1 MTQATDGPAS
11 SASGQSSGTLP
22 WLIVGVGASAGGL
35 DAFRELLAAL
45 PPQPGM
51 AFVLVQHLDPGHDSI
66 LSHLLA
72 AHAGLPVVAAEH
84 GVALQVDTVYVIEPG
99 TDLGVED
106 GRLEV
111 SAPVLYRGVHRPV
124 DHLFRSLARIRGAR
138 TAGVVLSGAGRD
150 GTAGLRELKAAG
162 GLAIAQEPEAAT
174 QAGMPQSAI
183 DAGVVDLVLPIADVP
198 AALARFAALPHV
210 AVAGADDDA
219 TVESA
224 HALPDNVLDRLAEI
238 LGTEDDLDI
247 RRYKSATIER
257 RTLRRLG
264 LAGFDDIELYLEH
277 LRESPAERQSL
288 VRDLLIG
295 VTHFF
300 RDPEAFEALS
310 KLVISE
316 IIATARP
323 HDKIRVWV
331 PGCATGE
338 EAYSVA
344 IALLEA
350 MESQPRKLGLQ
361 LFATDVDEEAL
372 QVARAGVYPAS
383 VTEHVSE
390 SRLERFFTELPGRGF
405 RVRPRLRDA
414 ISFAV
419 HDLCGD
425 PPFSRM
431 DLISCR
437 NVLIYLRPQA
447 QEDVLRG
454 LHFALEPTGYLF
466 LGSSE
471 SIGSLRE
478 LYTVMSKPWRIFQR
492 AGAARPVFPSR
503 AANGTQARG
512 GSAGRSIRALARAQ
526 STDVSA
532 SSQARDAILEARV
545 PPSVVVSGEGRV
557 LYVHGDLGSYLSY
570 PRGEPRFDLL
580 SDLRAD
586 LVTRVRAALYKC
598 RRDGATVVVHSS
610 PDTRHAPPTRITASP
625 APHIGEDAAVLTF
638 ERGEGADA
646 PVRPPMVESPEQES
660 LIEQLERELQATR
673 EDLRNTVEE
682 LESANEELRTSNEES
697 MSMNEE
703 LQSANEELEAM
714 TEELRSLNEELATI
728 NNQLKEKVAQLEHAH
743 DDLSNFLASTKLAT
757 LFLDDGLRIKRFTP
771 AAEDL
776 LLIDHD
782 DLGRHVGDIA
792 RELLQTDLA
801 QDVRVVLADLIPQS
815 RDVQTGDGRWL
826 VRRVLPYRTETRRIE
841 GVVVTWMEVTDL
853 KRATERLAI
862 RERQQAVIARLGLR
876 ALSGEDLALFMA
888 QVVREVQQTLG
899 SDFCEILERQP
910 ESDELVLEAGVGWSE
925 DILQAATVA
934 SGLDSHAGYTL
945 ATGEPVV
952 VEDLAVEKR
961 FSGSPLLLDHG
972 VVSGLTC
979 VIQGGE
985 AAYGVIGVHTRT
997 RRVFGED
1004 DANFLQSVANLLA
1017 AAITR
1022 KQTRERLAVE
1032 GGVAKVLSE
1041 SSSLSSLGK
1050 LPRLEDAMPQ
1060 VVAVF
1065 ARDLGVTVGELWRPT
1080 VAGDE
1085 LERALFLAA
1094 EEPYRQAELER
1105 FFDSGRCRKGEGL
1118 HGRVW
1123 ERGQA
1128 ELLSD
1133 LGDERRFGRSKL
1145 ARELG
1150 LQSALAIP
1158 IAVGG
1163 AVIAVMVLFSKRR
1176 LIPDRMLVHGFEA
1189 IGRALGE
1196 FVRRTEAERATRIS
1210 EERLRLAVEA
1220 ASAVVF
1226 ETDLRTKMLTSLQG
1240 VEHLLGEPVATPVP
1254 LAWWSERIHPDDRAR
1269 QDRAV
1274 EQMVAEAL
1282 PAAVLDYRIRHRDGH
1297 YVFVEVHARIV
1308 HEDDGRL
1315 RRVGVVLDVSE
1326 RKRVEAEVRQ
1336 ASGRLQ
1342 ESEASFR
1349 MLAESIP
1356 HLVWTAGADGTS
1368 NYCNQRML
1376 ELVGRSLDDMCRPRA
1391 WLDSV
1396 DPDDR
1401 AAAEAAWQQA
1411 LATGADLRIDLR
1423 FRRAADGAPLW
1434 HTVHAV
1440 PMRDQG
1446 GAVSRWFG
1454 TCTNID
1460 ERKQAEDRRRESEL
1474 RLHRTFESSPLGIAF
1489 VRADGHIVRCNDA
1502 LLALLGLG
1510 REDLEQGLD
1519 WMTLVAPEFV
1529 AAERAAMARLER
1541 GGRVGPAEKELLCRD
1556 GSRTTV
1562 LVSAASI
1569 GVESEH
1575 VIFVVDLTQQKQA
1588 RAALAQLAA
1597 IVESSDDAIL
1607 SKSLDGVIQ
1616 SWNRGAEEL
1625 YGYVAGEVV
1634 GKHVDTIVPP
1644 ERRDELATI
1653 MARLRRGERV
1663 QQLETVRLRK
1673 DGTRV
1678 DVAVTVSPVKDERGG
1693 VTGASAVARDI
1704 TERKRVEQALRDA
1717 SEQKD
1722 QFLAI
1727 LGHELRNPLAAIR
1740 GAAELLKLTHG
1751 GDARLQRTQSI
1762 LDRQT
1767 SHMAKLLDGLLDV
1780 SRIIRGKITLDA
1792 ELVDIGAVLRD
1803 LVQDHAEQV
1812 ERKGLAIQLELLP
1825 APLWI
1830 LGDRVRLGQIFGNLL
1845 ANALQFTQSPG
1856 TITISAETD
1865 EDRAVIAVRDTGAGI
1880 VPELLPHIFEPF
1892 RQGTQP
1898 IDRTSGGLGLGLALV
1913 KGLVELHNGQVMAW
1927 SDGPGQGAVFTV
1939 RLPLAS
1945 ALGPDGVRQA
1955 ARKGPQRVLV
1965 VEDNLDM
1972 AELLR
1977 EMLMRGGHEVA
1988 LAHNGPQA
1996 IEVARQLLPDLI
2008 LCDIGLP
2015 GGMNGYDLARAIR
2028 SDQRLRHSFL
2038 VAITGYGRPEDR
2050 AEADAVG
2057 FDAHLVKPVSV
2068 AAIHELLDRD
2078 QE

>member
-1 MTQATDGPAS
+1 MTQATDG
-11 SASGQSSGTLP
+11 SASTPPRSPLG
-22 WLIVGVGASAGGL
+22 LIVGVGASAGGL
-35 DAFRELLAAL
+35 DAFKELLLAL
-45 PPQPGM
+45 PEQPGM
-51 AFVLVQHLDPGHDSI
+51 AFVLVQHLDPDHDSI
-66 LSHLLA
+66 LPDLLA
-72 AHAGLPVVAAEH
+72 GHTKLSVVAAEH
-84 GVALQVDTVYVIEPG
+84 GLALQADTVYVIKPG

-124 DHLFRSLARIRGAR
+124 DHLFRSLARMRGTR
-138 TAGVVLSGAGRD
+138 TAGIVLSGAGRD

-162 GLAIAQEPEAAT
+162 GLAIAQQPETAT
-174 QAGMPQSAI
+174 QAGMPQSAM
-183 DAGVVDLVLPIADVP
+183 DAGVVDLVLLIPDVP
-198 AALARFAALPHV
+198 AALARFAALPYIAV
-210 AVAGADDDA
+210 TEADDAVAEAG
-219 TVESA
+219 
-224 HALPDNVLDRLAEI
+224 HALPDDMLDRLAEI
-238 LGTEDDLDI
+238 LSTEDDLDV

-264 LAGFDDIELYLEH
+264 LAGFDDIEPYLEH
-277 LRESPAERQSL
+277 LRASPAERQAL

-323 HDKIRVWV
+323 HDKVRVWV

-350 MESQPRKLGLQ
+350 MEAQPRKLGLQ
-361 LFATDVDEEAL
+361 IFATDVDEDAL

-383 VTEHVSE
+383 IAEHVSG
-390 SRLERFFTELPGRGF
+390 SRIDRYFTELPGQGF
-405 RVRPRLRDA
+405 RVRPRLRDV

-503 AANGTQARG
+503 GNAAPVRG

-526 STDVSA
+526 STDISVA
-532 SSQARDAILEARV
+532 GQARDAILEARV

-557 LYVHGDLGSYLSY
+557 LFVHGDLGSYLSY

-625 APHIGEDAAVLTF
+625 APHLGEDAAVLTF
-638 ERGEGADA
+638 ERGEGSDA
-646 PVRPPMVESPEQES
+646 PVRPPPVESPEQES
-660 LIEQLERELQATR
+660 LIDQLERELQATR

-682 LESANEELRTSNEES
+682 LEGANEELRTSNEES

-728 NNQLKEKVAQLEHAH
+728 NSQLKEKVEQLEHAH
-743 DDLSNFLASTKLAT
+743 DDLSNFFASTKLAT

-782 DLGRHVGDIA
+782 DLGRQIGDIA
-792 RELLQTDLA
+792 RELLQMDLA
-801 QDVRVVLADLIPQS
+801 QDVRVVLADLIPKS

-826 VRRVLPYRTETRRIE
+826 VRRVLPYRTEARRIE
-841 GVVVTWMEVTDL
+841 GVVVTWMEVTEL

-876 ALSGEDLALFMA
+876 ALSGEDLGMFMA

-899 SDFCEILERQP
+899 SDFCEILELQP

-925 DILQAATVA
+925 AILQSATVA

-952 VEDLAVEKR
+952 VEDLATEKR

-972 VVSGLTC
+972 VVSGVTC
-979 VIQGGE
+979 VIHGGD
-985 AAYGVIGVHTRT
+985 AAYGVIGVHTRA

-1041 SSSLSSLGK
+1041 SSSLSSLSK
-1050 LPRLEDAMPQ
+1050 LPQLEDAMPH
-1060 VVAVF
+1060 VVDVF
-1065 ARDLGVTVGELWRPT
+1065 ARELGVTLGELWRPT
-1080 VAGDE
+1080 VAGDA
-1085 LERALFLAA
+1085 LERALFLVP

-1105 FFDSGRCRKGEGL
+1105 FFDSRPFRRGEGL
-1118 HGRVW
+1118 PGRVW

-1133 LGDERRFGRSKL
+1133 LGDERRFSRSKL
-1145 ARELG
+1145 ARQLG
-1150 LQSALAIP
+1150 LQSGLAIP

-1163 AVIAVMVLFSKRR
+1163 VVIAVMALFSKRR
-1176 LIPDRMLVHGFEA
+1176 LIPDRMLVHGLEA
-1189 IGRALGE
+1189 IGRSLGE

-1226 ETDLRTKMLTSLQG
+1226 ETDVRARMLTSLQG
-1240 VEHLLGEPVATPVP
+1240 VEQLLGEPVATPVP
-1254 LAWWSERIHPDDRAR
+1254 LAWWTERIHPDDRAR
-1269 QDRAV
+1269 QSQALA
-1274 EQMVAEAL
+1274 QMVTENL
-1282 PAAVLDYRIRHRDGH
+1282 PVAGLEYRIRHRDGH
-1297 YVFVEVHARIV
+1297 YVFVEVHARVV
-1308 HEDDGRL
+1308 HDDDGRV
-1315 RRVGVVLDVSE
+1315 RRIGVVLDVSE
-1326 RKRVEAEVRQ
+1326 RKRAEADARL
-1336 ASGRLQ
+1336 ATDRLQ
-1342 ESEASFR
+1342 QSEESFR

-1356 HLVWTAGADGTS
+1356 HLVWTARADGAS
-1368 NYCNQRML
+1368 DYFNQRML
-1376 ELVGRSLDDMCRPRA
+1376 ELVGRSLDEMCRPGG

-1396 DPDDR
+1396 HSDDR
-1401 AAAEAAWQQA
+1401 DATEAAWQQA
-1411 LATGADLRIDLR
+1411 LATGAELRIDLR
-1423 FRRAADGAPLW
+1423 FRRAADGASLW

-1440 PMRDQG
+1440 PMRDPG
-1446 GAVSRWFG
+1446 GVVCRWFG

-1460 ERKQAEDRRRESEL
+1460 QRKQAEDRRRDSEL

-1489 VRADGHIVRCNDA
+1489 VRADGHLARCNDA
-1502 LLALLGLG
+1502 LLALLDYT
-1510 REDLEQGLD
+1510 REDFEQGLD
-1519 WMTLVAPEFV
+1519 WLALVAPEYA
-1529 AAERAAMARLER
+1529 AAEREAMAALER
-1541 GGRVGPAEKELLCRD
+1541 GGRVGPAEKELLRRD
-1556 GSRTTV
+1556 GIRATV

-1575 VIFVVDLTQQKQA
+1575 VVFVVDLTQQKQA
-1588 RAALAQLAA
+1588 RAELAQLAA

-1625 YGYVAGEVV
+1625 YGYAASEVV
-1634 GKHVDTIVPP
+1634 GKSMDTIVPP
-1644 ERRDELATI
+1644 ERKDELAAI
-1653 MARLRRGERV
+1653 VDQLRRGDRL
-1663 QQLETVRLRK
+1663 QQQETVRLRK
-1673 DGTRV
+1673 DGSRV
-1678 DVAVTVSPVKDERGG
+1678 DVAVTVSPVKDERGR
-1693 VTGASAVARDI
+1693 VIGASTVARDI
-1704 TERKRVEQALRDA
+1704 TERKRTEQALRDA

-1751 GDARLQRTQSI
+1751 GDPRLQRTQSI

-1780 SRIIRGKITLDA
+1780 SRIIRGKITLEA
-1792 ELVDIGAVLRD
+1792 ELVDVCAVLRD
-1803 LVQDHAEQV
+1803 LVQDYAEQV
-1812 ERKGLAIQLELLP
+1812 DRKGLAIQLELAA
-1825 APLWI
+1825 APLWVM
-1830 LGDRVRLGQIFGNLL
+1830 GDRVRLGQIFGNLL
-1845 ANALQFTQSPG
+1845 ANALQFTQAPG
-1856 TITISAETD
+1856 TITIAAETD

-1880 VPELLPHIFEPF
+1880 APELLPHLFEPF

-1898 IDRTSGGLGLGLALV
+1898 IDRASGGLGLGLALV
-1913 KGLVELHNGQVMAW
+1913 KGLVELHDGDVHAW
-1927 SDGPGQGAVFTV
+1927 SDGQGQGAVFTV
-1939 RLPLAS
+1939 RLPLVPVPEPEAGRQR
-1945 ALGPDGVRQA
+1945 GPR
-1955 ARKGPQRVLV
+1955 GPQRVLV

-1977 EMLMRGGHEVA
+1977 EMLVRSGHDVA
-1988 LAHNGPQA
+1988 MAHNGPQA
-1996 IEVARQLLPDLI
+1996 LELARELQPDLI

-2015 GGMNGYDLARAIR
+2015 GGMSGYDLARTIR
-2028 SDQRLRHSFL
+2028 ADEKLRRTFL
-2038 VAITGYGRPEDR
+2038 VALTGYGRPEDR

-2068 AAIHELLDRD
+2068 AAIHQLLDRD